1 MGRLIKAEFRKI
13 LTTKLWWG
21 LLIPTIV
28 LAFAWSFG
36 VGKLIQSIGD
46 GIRSDDSFQRLGISV
61 EHLSLGVFA
70 LSRGINIATIFPML
84 FGALGLSSEIHRRTI
99 TTTFLT
105 APNRMVVLSAKAIT
119 YVVWGL
125 IYGVVIAALVA
136 AGTAAGTGGNYLPDA
151 GGFLLILLAGVLSC
165 LLWTLLGLGV
175 GALLGSTTGAVVL
188 LLIYAVIVEPVADL
202 FLHNS
207 VVGFLPNGAAD
218 GLTGSTAG
226 QILIDQ
232 LQSLTHTPLVQVMGQ
247 HDWDTFL
254 NIVRVAAGAIG
265 ASDWWI
271 SGLIFLAWAAI
282 FFGLG
287 LFRNQ
292 QRDIT

>member
-1 MGRLIKAEFRKI
+1 MGNLIKAEFRKI

-21 LLIPTIV
+21 LLIPAV
-28 LAFAWSFG
+28 LLSFG
-36 VGKLIQSIGD
+36 WAFGTGKLTNDLGD
-46 GIRSDDSFQRLGISV
+46 FIKNQTSLQRAGIDV
-61 EHLSLGVFA
+61 NTLSLSVFA
-70 LSRGINIATIFPML
+70 LSRSINIATIFPML

-105 APNRMVVLSAKAIT
+105 APNRVLVLSAKAIT
-119 YVVWGL
+119 YVIWGL
-125 IYGVVIAALVA
+125 IYGVVIVGMVA
-136 AGTAAGTGGNYLPDA
+136 AGTAAGTSGNYLPST
-151 GGFLLILLAGVLSC
+151 GGFVLILLAGVVSC

-175 GALLGSTTGAVVL
+175 GALIGSTVGAVVL
-188 LLIYAVIVEPVADL
+188 TLIYAVLVEPVLDL
-202 FLHNS
+202 VLHNS
-207 VVGFLPNGAAD
+207 VVGFLPNGSAD

-232 LQSLTHTPLVQVMGQ
+232 LQSFTHTPLVQLMGP
-247 HDWDTFL
+247 DNWNSFL
-254 NIVRVAAGAIG
+254 NSIRVAAGAIG

-271 SGLIFLAWAAI
+271 SGLIFLAWSLV

-292 QRDIT
+292 TRDIT